1 MCVMELIGKVLK
13 IGKIKDYG
21 FESNWGKTW
30 NEVPRFFMQIQTD
43 TEVVNVMVDCK
54 AEQTQYGYRIPK
66 EEPRQR
72 PFIGDTVKITTQKLR
87 KGKDGTSWA
96 SVTWNQTI
104 EIVRE
109 NPEARAELEAFKQAK
124 QAEREEAFKQKVAE
138 DKQRKI
144 DAKKARLVE
153 LGRQKSDENLPEAL
167 RNEITESFD
176 INRIKMLLRDT
187 KWFAPIEEGEGGKRA
202 VYSLSG
208 AIEQEGYAGYGMRRP
223 NGALYNL
230 PQSVRASILGKA
242 IRAGII
248 TEKDGR
254 YSATELGKELLAK
267 LDSCTKCNQQRKPY
281 HTISR
286 YTMPGSWSSSRDVG
300 ITFHCDCEIKE
311 QYDSQRSCNAGVT
324 FTPAFK
330 EKKKES
336 E

>member
-1 MCVMELIGKVLK
+1 MCVELIGKVLK
-13 IGKIKDYG
+13 VGKIKDYG

-43 TEVVNVMVDCK
+43 TEVINVMVDCK
-54 AEQTQYGYRIPK
+54 AEQTQYGFRIPK

-72 PFIGDTVKITTQKLR
+72 PFVGDIVKITTQRLR
-87 KGKDGTSWA
+87 TGRDGTSWA

-104 EIVRE
+104 EVIKE

-124 QAEREEAFKQKVAE
+124 QAERDEAFKQKVAE
-138 DKQRKI
+138 SKQKKI

-153 LGRQKSDENLPEAL
+153 LEQQKSDERLPEAL

-176 INRIKMLLRDT
+176 IHRIISLLRDT

-202 VYSLSG
+202 IYSLSG

-230 PQSVRASILGKA
+230 PQSVRASILNKA

-248 TEKDGR
+248 EEKDGR
-254 YSATELGKELLAK
+254 YSATELGKELLIK
-267 LDSCTKCNQQRKPY
+267 LDSCPKCNEQRKPW
-281 HTISR
+281 HATSH
-286 YTMPGSWSSSRDVG
+286 YTMYGSWSSTRDVG
-300 ITFHCDCEIKE
+300 IAFHCQCEINE
-311 QYDSQRSCNAGVT
+311 IYESQRGCNAGVS

-330 EKKKES
+330 QKKKEGA
-336 E
+336 

>member
-1 MCVMELIGKVLK
+1 MSVELIGKVLK

-21 FESNWGKTW
+21 FESNWGKKWT
-30 NEVPRFFMQIQTD
+30 EVPRFFMQIQTD
-43 TEVVNVMVDCK
+43 AEVVNVMVDCK

-72 PFIGDTVKITTQKLR
+72 PFIGDTVKITTQRLR
-87 KGKDGTSWA
+87 QGKDGISWA

-104 EIVRE
+104 EVVKE
-109 NPEARAELEAFKQAK
+109 NPEARAELQAFIEKKKQEREDAFKA
-124 QAEREEAFKQKVAE
+124 KVAE
-138 DKQRKI
+138 SKQKRVEAKLARK
-144 DAKKARLVE
+144 AE
-153 LGRQKSDENLPEAL
+153 LEQQKNDERLPETL

-176 INRIKMLLRDT
+176 IIRIKMLLRDT

-208 AIEQEGYAGYGMRRP
+208 AIEAEGYAGNGMRRP
-223 NGALYNL
+223 SGALYNL
-230 PQSVRASILGKA
+230 PQSVRASVLSKA

-248 TEKDGR
+248 AEKDGR
-254 YSATELGKELLAK
+254 YSATELGKELLIK

-281 HTISR
+281 HTTSH

-311 QYDSQRSCNAGVT
+311 QYDSQRSCNAGVS

-330 EKKKES
+330 EKKKE